1 MVRIA
6 AGWHASK
13 HIKHRVTEIIA
24 PWGPPIKERPAIP
37 SEEELSVALVAR
49 KIAKLER
56 RAQRIENGEAEGE
69 SRPKKSRP
77 GGVKVKRHMGLS
89 I

>member
-6 AGWHASK
+6 GGWHASK
-13 HIKHRVTEIIA
+13 HIKHRVTEIIS
-24 PWGPPIKERPAIP
+24 PWGPPINERPAIP

-56 RAQRIENGEAEGE
+56 RAQRIENGEVEGE
-69 SRPKKSRP
+69 SRPRKSRP
-77 GGVKVKRHMGLS
+77 GGVKALIEVSK
-89 I
+89 